1 MKHSNLQRLSALIAI
16 LSLPLGL
23 ACSDGAD
30 DDLTSGSSSDDG
42 IETPLAMPAAPAI
55 GVDEGLDS
63 ASVELAFTDSDV
75 SSDDGSVEKANG
87 CSIVQFCQHPDTGGT
102 MCIAQSG
109 CSCEAARNE
118 CAREA
123 VTVCGTPRQ
132 PFLIQGGQC
141 GFF

>member
-1 MKHSNLQRLSALIAI
+1 MKYSNLQRLSALIAI
-16 LSLPLGL
+16 LGLPMGL
-23 ACSDGAD
+23 ACSDGAED
-30 DDLTSGSSSDDG
+30 GLTSDSSSDDG
-42 IETPLAMPAAPAI
+42 FEAPLAMPTAPAI
-55 GVDEGLDS
+55 GAEERLDS
-63 ASVELAFTDSDV
+63 ANVELALTDSDER
-75 SSDDGSVEKANG
+75 SDDGSVEKANG
-87 CSIVQFCQHPDTGGT
+87 CSIVQFCRHPDTGGT

-109 CSCEAARNE
+109 CSCEAAQNE